1 MILKELQS
9 LIHNTIV
16 LKKKKYTVILGAN
29 PSKTARSPILWNYFF
44 KKTNQNIEMI
54 PLDTDKKNVKK
65 ILEVLSQD
73 KYFLGGCVA
82 VPLKEIVYKELLKKN
97 SLEKITKKIG
107 AVNCIYKRKNK
118 IIGANTDGE
127 AALKVFT
134 KKFGNIRRKK
144 CLVLGYGG
152 VGKAISAFF
161 NFSTKSKVM
170 ISNRSKISK
179 KILIKND
186 LKFVQWKKI
195 SSVLPNVDIIINC
208 TTLGFDKNVKSPIR
222 KKEFNLIKNNSF
234 FFDAIYNPLETT
246 FLKLSKLKSK
256 NSLNGLEMNKM
267 QAILSIKKVLNNKF
281 SLESIK
287 IKLKKF

>member
-1 MILKELQS
+1 M
-9 LIHNTIV
+9 
-16 LKKKKYTVILGAN
+16 
-29 PSKTARSPILWNYFF
+29 
-44 KKTNQNIEMI
+44 
-54 PLDTDKKNVKK
+54 
-65 ILEVLSQD
+65 
-73 KYFLGGCVA
+73 
-82 VPLKEIVYKELLKKN
+82 
-97 SLEKITKKIG
+97 
-107 AVNCIYKRKNK
+107 
-118 IIGANTDGE
+118 
-127 AALKVFT
+127 
-134 KKFGNIRRKK
+134 
-144 CLVLGYGG
+144 GYGG

-208 TTLGFDKNVKSPIR
+208 TTLGFDKNIKSPIR
-222 KKEFNLIKNNSF
+222 KKRIQSYKNNSF

-267 QAILSIKKVLNNKF
+267 QAILAIKKVLNNKF